1 MGLIFCYSS
10 LESVVLR
17 AVTRVVQSLTRQSIY
32 ICCGPNC
39 FSLGTNLA
47 ELTGILV
54 GLNLISLLLSE
65 QQELVSLISLYD
77 PRYWLRERT
86 MKAGQTIFY
95 LIYLASVIDAKNN
108 RACLL
113 PVLIGGF
120 GRDDKNYLDSA
131 W

>member
-1 MGLIFCYSS
+1 MGLILCYSS

-17 AVTRVVQSLTRQSIY
+17 AVARVVQSLTRQSGY

-39 FSLGTNLA
+39 LSLGTNLA
-47 ELTGILV
+47 ELTGLLV

-77 PRYWLRERT
+77 PRFWLRKRT
-86 MKAGQTIFY
+86 MKAGQTILY

-108 RACLL
+108 RA
-113 PVLIGGF
+113 
-120 GRDDKNYLDSA
+120 YLFQS
-131 W
+131 